1 MKDLDLNIDN
11 YNLKD
16 ILKLFSISENF
27 TEKDMREAKRI
38 VLQTHPDKSRLDPK
52 YFHFFSKAYKIIYG
66 IYQFRQTNAKDHS
79 KYTTLDNKNEYII
92 KNALESETVK
102 KDFNKWFNELFEKTK
117 LEDEFTSSG
126 YDKWLKSDEGIED
139 FSGLTREEQEK
150 KLEEKKNKIQALTKY
165 KDVEEIQNNGYNI
178 LRERPDSYSSDIFS
192 SLAFE
197 DIKSAH
203 QEGIIPIT
211 SNDLNSIEHKSVS
224 KLKEERDQKL
234 ILPSMQQAKELLAI
248 NNSKD
253 NKNNA
258 ERAFRLMREDELV
271 RQRNEESL
279 RIMRQLR

>member
-11 YNLKD
+11 YNLND

-27 TEKDMREAKRI
+27 TEKDMKEAKKI

-52 YFHFFSKAYKIIYG
+52 YFQFFSKAYKIIYG

-79 KYTTLDNKNEYII
+79 KYTTLDNNNEYII

-117 LEDEFTSSG
+117 LEDEFSSSG
-126 YDKWLKSDEGIED
+126 YDSWLKSDEGIED
-139 FSGLTREEQEK
+139 FTGLTREEQEK
-150 KLEEKKNKIQALTKY
+150 KLDEKKNKIQTLTKY
-165 KDVEEIQNNGYNI
+165 KEVQEMQNNGYNI

-203 QEGIIPIT
+203 QDGIIPIT
-211 SNDLNSIEHKSVS
+211 SNDLNSIEYKSVS